1 MQEVVCF
8 NCGRLVHISPDAEL
22 CSVCGERLRE
32 LLHPVHA
39 SKYFYDRAA
48 KLAAGDQVLPA
59 LQEIDRGLA
68 YQPSSELRLLGAIL
82 AKRMGDFEQM
92 RQHVAG
98 IPVDDILR
106 PEGEWLLCSHQ
117 IRQRELR
124 KASKMPGGE
133 RPGAFF
139 TDDSDLPYA
148 MQPVPS
154 AATKLAPRAA
164 GPRLGYGLALACLLL
179 VVIGG
184 SALVARN
191 PAWVTSLF
199 WSDGSPE
206 LPTDSAN
213 ALDPTVNPAV
223 NPAVLPVQE
232 QAVNAGAPNG
242 TPTEAPAPTL
252 IAPPAVPE
260 NVVRVI
266 DDPTATPAAVAAS
279 TPSTIVGLTDAQ
291 PFDLAGYLQQLGQND
306 LAQLEVSA
314 FLQGAVL
321 TLEGIV
327 PSFEA
332 RQGLVELAESAP
344 GATSVNAVGL
354 LVRLPATYTVQP
366 GDTLWDITYRLY
378 GDMTKMQAV
387 VEANQDILPSPE
399 ALSVGMAL
407 KLPPI
412 E

>member
-59 LQEIDRGLA
+59 LQEIDRGLT
-68 YQPSSELRLLGAIL
+68 YQASSELRLLGAIL
-82 AKRMGDFEQM
+82 SKRIGDFEQM
-92 RQHVAG
+92 RHHVAG

-106 PEGEWLLCSHQ
+106 PEGEWLLRSHQ
-117 IRQRELR
+117 TRQRELR
-124 KASKMPGGE
+124 EANKMTGGE
-133 RPGAFF
+133 RSGAFF
-139 TDDSDLPYA
+139 TDERDLPYA
-148 MQPVPS
+148 MQPASS
-154 AATKLAPRAA
+154 AAINASSKVA

-179 VVIGG
+179 VAIGG

-191 PAWVTSLF
+191 PVWLTSLF
-199 WSDGSPE
+199 WSGGSTE
-206 LPTDSAN
+206 LPADSAN
-213 ALDPTVNPAV
+213 ALDPAV
-223 NPAVLPVQE
+223 NPAINPVVLPVQD
-232 QAVNAGAPNG
+232 QTAAPGAPTQTLDPTV
-242 TPTEAPAPTL
+242 TPTSDVPANIVQVI
-252 IAPPAVPE
+252 IA
-260 NVVRVI
+260 
-266 DDPTATPAAVAAS
+266 TATPAAVAAS
-279 TPSTIVGLTDAQ
+279 TPTLNDNQ
-291 PFDLAGYLQQLGQND
+291 PFDLASYLQQLGRND
-306 LAQLEVSA
+306 LAQIDASA
-314 FLQGAVL
+314 SLQGAVL

-332 RQGLVELAESAP
+332 RQGLVELAQSAP
-344 GATSVNAVGL
+344 GATSVNAIGL
-354 LVRLPATYTVQP
+354 IVRLPATYTVQA

-399 ALSVGMAL
+399 ALSVGMTL
-407 KLPPI
+407 KLPPF